1 MPGPAICQIGTIIQ
15 EERVSVSIEFLDG
28 STLAKELGISLS
40 IANDVATSCMAP
52 LGHVSLSRF
61 GKYLDIQFLYKSDED
76 RKPDFTRLYRFAD
89 KYPELADVVKSAES
103 CTEPGR
109 NDLPGL
115 GSMRRGLVESGFSD
129 SLVQSMMDG
138 WYRLASLEPY
148 THQEAVAKGRADFDV
163 RTRAFLSGGPKNED
177 EVRQFL
183 DYVTGEERSFAD
195 VELDQFHRSYPA
207 FVLRYVNPRDELSLA
222 PKILLV
228 RELLSGSGYIVFAAN
243 YRNHTVKFSQHSEAA
258 EFSDSL
264 KHLGAPPLVAVF
276 PSMKFDYDDL
286 DSFLAGSFQR
296 LLFEDGELSKQSDGK
311 WTVEF
316 SSYYYVQVPY
326 YNLLIVRE
334 MSEALLPFFT
344 GPSTRIRTCFE
355 RLSVL
360 VEREG
365 VSVIQC
371 DSTSLTLYF
380 NRELDCSVASDIVAS
395 ALADAGLGSP
405 YARVLP
411 QRGTIVRVVNPNS

>member
-1 MPGPAICQIGTIIQ
+1 M
-15 EERVSVSIEFLDG
+15 SIEFLDG

-61 GKYLDIQFLYKSDED
+61 GKYLDTQFLYKSDED
-76 RKPDFTRLYRFAD
+76 RKPDITGLYRFAD

-103 CTEPGR
+103 CTEPGS

-115 GSMRRGLVESGFSD
+115 GSMRRGLLESGLSD
-129 SLVQSMMDG
+129 SLVQTMMDG

-148 THQEAVAKGRADFDV
+148 THQESVAKGRADFDV
-163 RTRAFLSGGPKNED
+163 KVRAFYSGGPRNED

-183 DYVTGEERSFAD
+183 DYVISQERRFAD

-207 FVLRYVNPRDELSLA
+207 FVLRYINPLYELTLV
-222 PKILLV
+222 PKVLRV
-228 RELLSGSGYIVFAAN
+228 REVLSGTGYTVFAAN
-243 YRNHTVKFSQHSEAA
+243 YRHHTAKFSQHSEAA

-264 KHLGAPPLVAVF
+264 KHLGPPPGVIDF

-286 DSFLAGSFQR
+286 DSLLSGSFQR
-296 LLFEDGELSKQSDGK
+296 LVFEDGELNKKGDGK

-316 SSYYYVQVPY
+316 PSYYYVQVPY

-334 MSEALLPFFT
+334 MSHALFPFLLGT
-344 GPSTRIRTCFE
+344 STRLRTCFE
-355 RLSVL
+355 RLSEL
-360 VEREG
+360 IEREG

-371 DSTSLTLYF
+371 DDTSLALYF
-380 NRELDCSVASDIVAS
+380 NRELDCSAARDIVAS
-395 ALADAGLGSP
+395 AMKDTGLREPNAYELPGLGS
-405 YARVLP
+405 
-411 QRGTIVRVVNPNS
+411 IVRLASPVS